1 MAFLDE
7 FSETV
12 LKKLGKSMY
21 LQKLQQY
28 FPHEDDE
35 EILLFVGYAALKHI
49 DLSPYVTT
57 TDTEGFSLPQLR
69 VIADGLTKRL
79 DVSVYAKEV
88 FSGEQMSEILSGLE
102 TGVDVTKYAKP
113 MFSAEQMEIIRKTLL
128 KGIDIFPSYIKEYA
142 VVRLPNNTKTISDDK
157 LKSLSYCLEHDIP
170 RDDIDYWLIEQN
182 LPFEKIVH
190 VVDAYNIGID
200 LYNILACAEDKK
212 ARSLNNW
219 SSIGLETIKVLLQ
232 SGVDVSAH
240 VSDSSMNLLDIIFDL
255 YKLRSSEGVLQIIQK
270 GARQGLDLT
279 KIPYS
284 YYRTLDIIRII
295 KGMMD
300 GYTLEEIIF

>member
-7 FSETV
+7 FSVSV
-12 LKKLGKSMY
+12 LEKLGTAVYM
-21 LQKLQQY
+21 QKLQQY
-28 FPHEDDE
+28 FPYENNE
-35 EILLFVGYAALKHI
+35 EILLFVKDTALRGI
-49 DLSPYVTT
+49 DLSPYITT
-57 TDTEGFSLPQLR
+57 ADTEGFSLPQLR
-69 VIADGLTKRL
+69 VIVEGLIKRL
-79 DVSVYAKEV
+79 DVSVYAKHV
-88 FSGEQMSEILSGLE
+88 FSIEQMSEILAGLE
-102 TGVDVTKYAKP
+102 TGVNITKYAKP
-113 MFSAEQMEIIRKTLL
+113 IFSAEQMKIIRKALL
-128 KGIDIFPSYIKEYA
+128 KGVDIVPYIKSYA

-170 RDDIDYWLIEQN
+170 RDDIDYWLIKHN

-240 VSDSSMNLLDIIFDL
+240 VSNSRMNLLDIIFDL
-255 YKLRSSEGVLQIIQK
+255 YKLKSSEGILQIIQK